1 MTVLE
6 IARLLGG
13 KLQGDGSRDIRGVAS
28 LEDSAPG
35 DLAFAEGA
43 RAVARV
49 AQSRAGCVLVA
60 EGVSIPG
67 HTTVAVA
74 HPKAA
79 FIRAAD
85 ALRPPAKFEPGIHP
99 TAVVAPDAELA
110 PDVSVGAH
118 VVVERGVKVGEGTR
132 LGPGVFLGAGVRV
145 GAGCVLHARVTVY
158 PGVRIGDRVI
168 LHAGVVVGSA
178 DGIVMSTV
186 ALMSLTLKIGSIVA
200 HGRDVS
206 IVLPW
211 QFRGT

>member
-6 IARLLGG
+6 IARMLGG
-13 KLQGDGSRDIRGVAS
+13 KLQGGSSRDIRSVAS

-35 DLAFAEGA
+35 DLTFAEGA

-79 FIRAAD
+79 FIRAPD

-99 TAVVAPDAELA
+99 TAVVAQDAELTPDLGERA
-110 PDVSVGAH
+110 PSVA
-118 VVVERGVKVGEGTR
+118 ER
-132 LGPGVFLGAGVRV
+132 
-145 GAGCVLHARVTVY
+145 
-158 PGVRIGDRVI
+158 
-168 LHAGVVVGSA
+168 
-178 DGIVMSTV
+178 
-186 ALMSLTLKIGSIVA
+186 
-200 HGRDVS
+200 
-206 IVLPW
+206 
-211 QFRGT
+211 